1 MKKTILITTFLISI
15 YVVKAQRMSFTTF
28 AGVANYQGELQDK
41 KFTFQQSHPTL
52 GIGLAYE
59 ITSHWSATASL
70 KFGKIEGNDATSIQ
84 LARNLNF
91 TSPVSEFQLGLEY
104 DLFDLEERSV
114 TPFIFGGIAVFHF
127 NPSTIDSSGNKV
139 ALQPLGTEG
148 QGFYLGRKKYA
159 LTQISIPM
167 GGGFK
172 FALNDNVR
180 LGIEVG
186 FRKTFTDYLDDVST
200 TYADRDLLIA
210 NNGALAA
217 QVAFRGDELKTGLSY
232 PPANT
237 IRGNSKTKDW
247 YYFTGV
253 SLSFRLGTGNG
264 NGGGKYKTGCPINVR

>member
-104 DLFDLEERSV
+104 DLF
-114 TPFIFGGIAVFHF
+114 
-127 NPSTIDSSGNKV
+127 
-139 ALQPLGTEG
+139 
-148 QGFYLGRKKYA
+148 
-159 LTQISIPM
+159 
-167 GGGFK
+167 
-172 FALNDNVR
+172 
-180 LGIEVG
+180 
-186 FRKTFTDYLDDVST
+186 
-200 TYADRDLLIA
+200 
-210 NNGALAA
+210 
-217 QVAFRGDELKTGLSY
+217 
-232 PPANT
+232 
-237 IRGNSKTKDW
+237 
-247 YYFTGV
+247 
-253 SLSFRLGTGNG
+253 
-264 NGGGKYKTGCPINVR
+264 